1 MPPLLPNYLR
11 TLRMRWGLTQP
22 ELAGL
27 LGITESA
34 LSKFETQAL
43 APTKCLIL
51 GTEVIFGQTA
61 REAFPALYAQTER
74 NIMRRA
80 AAFSERLE
88 GNGGEAARN
97 KLRLVEEMIER
108 SEADNK
114 HL

>member
-1 MPPLLPNYLR
+1 MQ
-11 TLRMRWGLTQP
+11 WGLTQP

-43 APTKCLIL
+43 APTKNLIL
-51 GTEVIFGQTA
+51 GIEVIFGHGA

-80 AAFSERLE
+80 AAYSKRLE
-88 GNGGEAARN
+88 LNRDDAAN
-97 KLRLVEEMIER
+97 LKLRLLDEMIER
-108 SEADNK
+108 SQVDNK

>member
-1 MPPLLPNYLR
+1 MQ
-11 TLRMRWGLTQP
+11 WGLTQP

-43 APTKCLIL
+43 APTKNLIL
-51 GTEVIFGQTA
+51 GIEVIFGHNA

-80 AAFSERLE
+80 AAYSKRLE
-88 GNGGEAARN
+88 LNRDDAAN
-97 KLRLVEEMIER
+97 LKLRLLDEMIER
-108 SEADNK
+108 SQVDNK